1 VGVTAKIIDGKQIAQ
16 DLRSDLAK
24 EVAELQAQGTHI
36 GLDVILVGEDPASQ
50 IYVRNKVRACG
61 QAGITSNVHHLPAA
75 TSQNDLLALIQ
86 RLNSDYMVDGILVQL
101 PLPSHINEVEVIA
114 AISPRKD
121 VDGFHETNIGRLMI
135 GDRIFAPCTPFGIMK
150 LLEVIG
156 AETEGKHAVV
166 VGAGNVGKPIAIMLM
181 QERATVTIC
190 HSYTKDLSEHTK
202 RGDILVVAVGSPKVI
217 TADMVKPGA
226 VVIDVGINRLEDGT
240 VCGDVDFESVR
251 DVASWITPVPGGV
264 GPMTIAMLM
273 QNTVDSAKRA
283 ALADA

>member
-1 VGVTAKIIDGKQIAQ
+1 MTARIIDGKKIAQ
-16 DLRSDLAK
+16 QLRAELAR
-24 EVAELQAQGTHI
+24 EVAGLHAGGMHL
-36 GLDVILVGEDPASQ
+36 GLDVILVGSDPASE
-50 IYVRNKVRACG
+50 IYVRNKVHACNE
-61 QAGITSNVHHLPAA
+61 AGITSNVHHLPAD
-75 TSQNDLLALIQ
+75 TTQNDLLALIQ

-101 PLPSHINEVEVIA
+101 PLPRHINEVEVIA

-156 AETEGKHAVV
+156 IEVEGKHAVV

-181 QERATVTIC
+181 QDRATVTVC
-190 HSYTKDLSEHTK
+190 HSHTVDLPQHT
-202 RGDILVVAVGSPKVI
+202 RQGDILVVAVGRPRMI

-226 VVIDVGINRLEDGT
+226 VVIDVGINRLPDGQ
-240 VCGDVDFESVR
+240 VCGDVDFDGVR
-251 DVASWITPVPGGV
+251 KVASWITPVPGGV

-273 QNTVDSAKRA
+273 RNTVDSAKRA
-283 ALADA
+283 AKNDT

>member
-1 VGVTAKIIDGKQIAQ
+1 MTAKIIDGKKIAQ
-16 DLRSDLAK
+16 QLREELAI
-24 EVAELQAQGTHI
+24 EVAEMSRQNIHL

-50 IYVRNKVRACG
+50 IYVRNKVRACS
-61 QAGITSNVHHLPAA
+61 QAGITSNVHNLPASV
-75 TSQNDLLALIQ
+75 TQNELLALVQ

-101 PLPSHINEVEVIA
+101 PLPSHINEVEIIA

-156 AETEGKHAVV
+156 VDPMGKHAVV
-166 VGAGNVGKPIAIMLM
+166 VGAGNVGKPISIMLM
-181 QERATVTIC
+181 QEGATVTVC
-190 HSYTKDLSEHTK
+190 HSHTVDVAHHT
-202 RGDILVVAVGSPKVI
+202 RQGDILVVAVGRPKMI

-226 VVIDVGINRLEDGT
+226 VVIDVGINRLDDGT
-240 VCGDVDFESVR
+240 ICGDVDFDGIKE
-251 DVASWITPVPGGV
+251 VASWITPVPGGV
-264 GPMTIAMLM
+264 GPMTIAMLL

-283 ALADA
+283 AQADA